1 MYKIKYILYKNKLK
15 NLFNVNKNIDYISY
29 I

>member
-15 NLFNVNKNIDYISY
+15 KLFNVNKNIDYISY